1 MSLIKGVTLGQYIP
15 ADSFIHKLD
24 PRCKLLVTVLSM
36 ILIFMSDSFTAMAM
50 WVFLIIFT
58 AKKSQVPAKAL
69 IRSAK
74 PILVLIIFTSFLHI
88 FFTGGDNIIFS
99 IGPLKASA
107 EGAVT
112 AFRMGLRLYLLVLF
126 TALLTFTTSPSEL
139 SDGLEAAF
147 GPFKRFG
154 FPAHEVAMMMTIA
167 LRFIPTL
174 FEETERIINAQV
186 SRGADFVSGGMIKRA
201 KAYIPVLIPLFV
213 LVFKRADTLAS
224 AMEARCYR
232 GGKGRVRM
240 YPLKWGI
247 AENRA
252 LAVFVVFSA
261 AVIYL
266 NGRI

>member
-24 PRCKLLVTVLSM
+24 PRCKLLITVLSM
-36 ILIFMSDSFTAMAM
+36 ILIFMSGSFTAMAM

-112 AFRMGLRLYLLVLF
+112 AFRMGLRLYLLVLL

>member
-24 PRCKLLVTVLSM
+24 PRCKLLITVLSM
-36 ILIFMSDSFTAMAM
+36 ILIFMSGSFTAMAM

-154 FPAHEVAMMMTIA
+154 FPAHEVAMMMTID

>member
-24 PRCKLLVTVLSM
+24 PRCKLLITVLSM
-36 ILIFMSDSFTAMAM
+36 ILIFMSGSFTAMAM

-186 SRGADFVSGGMIKRA
+186 SRGPDFVSGPMIKRA

-247 AENRA
+247 AENKA